1 MNYLRMICLSSIM
14 AACAS
19 DPPPPA
25 QGGEQFASNGEY
37 RSGVEAERESDVARA
52 SEDKMEQSSSYQNGV
67 TSSAVQAS
75 PQPIT
80 NAPTEPHHVALITT
94 ATASASVP
102 LPPRAPTAAPVVAAD
117 NTRVNERDRSGESL
131 TPTDQG
137 SSEADRRV
145 TQLVRQAVVKDDSL
159 SFTAKNVK
167 IITQNGKITL
177 RGPVNTTQ
185 ERTTIESAARKVAG
199 AYQVDNLLEV
209 KQ

>member
-1 MNYLRMICLSSIM
+1 MKYLRMIILSSM
-14 AACAS
+14 MGACAS

-25 QGGEQFASNGEY
+25 QGGEQFASNDEY
-37 RSGVEAERESDVARA
+37 DSGVAAERETDLAR
-52 SEDKMEQSSSYQNGV
+52 SPGNDDEQPSSYQQGV
-67 TSSAVQAS
+67 NASNETS
-75 PQPIT
+75 PQPIK
-80 NAPTEPHHVALITT
+80 NASPEPHHVALITT
-94 ATASASVP
+94 ATASASMP
-102 LPPRAPTAAPVVAAD
+102 LPPRATTATPAAAD

-137 SSEADRRV
+137 SSEADRRM

-199 AYQVDNLLEV
+199 TYQIDNLLEV

>member
-1 MNYLRMICLSSIM
+1 MKYLRLICLSSIVT
-14 AACAS
+14 ACAS

-25 QGGEQFASNGEY
+25 QGGEQYVSYNDQYQGAAATSRPAG
-37 RSGVEAERESDVARA
+37 DVARSQETDVNQPSTHRRDVNEPGHNA
-52 SEDKMEQSSSYQNGV
+52 QSIEN
-67 TSSAVQAS
+67 T
-75 PQPIT
+75 
-80 NAPTEPHHVALITT
+80 PHESGQVA
-94 ATASASVP
+94 AMPSVSASASSV
-102 LPPRAPTAAPVVAAD
+102 LPPSVPTSAPVVAD
-117 NTRVNERDRSGESL
+117 NTKINERDRSGATL

-137 SSEADRRV
+137 GSEADRKM

-177 RGPVNTTQ
+177 RGPVNTAQ

-199 AYQVDNLLEV
+199 SYQVDNLLEV

>member
-1 MNYLRMICLSSIM
+1 MKYLRIIVLSSMM

-25 QGGEQFASNGEY
+25 QGGEQFASNGDY
-37 RSGVEAERESDVARA
+37 GSGVTAERETDLARSPENDV
-52 SEDKMEQSSSYQNGV
+52 EQPSSYQQGV
-67 TSSAVQAS
+67 NASNEAS
-75 PQPIT
+75 PQPIK
-80 NAPTEPHHVALITT
+80 NASPEPNHVALITT

-102 LPPRAPTAAPVVAAD
+102 LPPRAPTATPVAAD

-137 SSEADRRV
+137 GSEADRRM

-199 AYQVDNLLEV
+199 TYQIDNLLEV